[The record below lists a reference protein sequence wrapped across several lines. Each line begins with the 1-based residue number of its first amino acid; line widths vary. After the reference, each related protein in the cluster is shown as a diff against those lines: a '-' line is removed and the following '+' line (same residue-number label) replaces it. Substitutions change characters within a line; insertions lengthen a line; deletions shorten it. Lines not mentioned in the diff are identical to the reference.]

1 MKRFIFILAVIL
13 LNLSAIN
20 AQHVKDVIATA
31 NNDTIVVGCILET
44 SVFCSLELQYSD
56 NNGLTW
62 NTCKAVT
69 GDITKQ
75 ASGKKTIYWNCV
87 KDNVIMGN
95 LIFKVNV
102 YPSSMPVVVKNEETP
117 VSKPKKEVVKIEK
130 QERSKGKFLILP
142 GCSFGN
148 TTSYSLMLGYVNK
161 WGGFVK
167 VKSSFGSRDSK
178 AEKGDV
184 DDAFYNGNSNKGRFS
199 AYAGVVSRLHPYIYL
214 YAGVGY
220 GNKWLQWETISNTN
234 IEIQSATYSGID
246 PEIGILFKIKMFTI
260 GGGFNCLIGK
270 GHKNGEGNISAGIM
284 F

>member
-1 MKRFIFILAVIL
+1 MKRFFFTLVVIL
-13 LNLSAIN
+13 LNLSATN
-20 AQHVKDVIATA
+20 AQHVKDIVATA
-31 NNDTIVVGCILET
+31 NNDTIIVNCVLET
-44 SVFCSLELQYSD
+44 SVFCTLGMQYSD

-62 NTCKAVT
+62 NNCKTIA
-69 GDITKQ
+69 GDIIKQ
-75 ASGKKTIYWNCV
+75 AGGKKTIYWNCL

-95 LIFKVNV
+95 LIFKVNI
-102 YPSSMPVVVKNEETP
+102 YPTSEPVVSENKETLVQIP
-117 VSKPKKEVVKIEK
+117 EKQVDKEKLIKPKGE
-130 QERSKGKFLILP
+130 FFILP

-148 TTSYSLMLGYVNK
+148 TTSYSLILGYVNK
-161 WGGFVK
+161 WGGYVK
-167 VKSSFGSRDSK
+167 AKSSFGSRDGK

-199 AYAGVVSRLHPYIYL
+199 VYAGVVSRIHPYIYL

-220 GNKWLQWETISNTN
+220 GNKWLQWETISNTH